1 MPPLVQGV
9 GVLATLVVGG
19 QVLRALKALP
29 GMTGPAARI
38 AELAPELAVA
48 RNPWPIL
55 TVAVGLSVGTRL
67 LQSWRRAAE
76 RRPDEWRSGLDAA
89 LLAGSTLGRAR
100 GVAALRPAR
109 WIGALGLAA
118 ALATVNL
125 VPALLFSPWMD
136 GRIVGPA
143 MLVLA
148 DCRADTRL
156 QATAL
161 AVLMIAG
168 NLVGLCAAR
177 LAPAPPPEW
186 DSNPP

>member
-1 MPPLVQGV
+1 
-9 GVLATLVVGG
+9 
-19 QVLRALKALP
+19 
-29 GMTGPAARI
+29 
-38 AELAPELAVA
+38 
-48 RNPWPIL
+48 
-55 TVAVGLSVGTRL
+55 
-67 LQSWRRAAE
+67 
-76 RRPDEWRSGLDAA
+76 
-89 LLAGSTLGRAR
+89 
-100 GVAALRPAR
+100 
-109 WIGALGLAA
+109 
-118 ALATVNL
+118 
-125 VPALLFSPWMD
+125 
-136 GRIVGPA
+136 